1 MGGSSQTSSTT
12 GTTDCG
18 SSDGESKL
26 PLIAEKDEKRQL
38 SHVIDVTDKPQPLE
52 SIPLLTEKEITSREN
67 TVSLLHLTSA
77 VKDAVKDPALKDAVK
92 EQALKDPMIDTF
104 LTSSTRNDKTIEM
117 GHNNSKYN
125 LVFGC

>member
-1 MGGSSQTSSTT
+1 MGGSSQSSSTT

-38 SHVIDVTDKPQPLE
+38 SHVIDATDKPQPLE
-52 SIPLLTEKEITSREN
+52 SIPLLTEKEITSCGN
-67 TVSLLHLTSA
+67 TDSLLHLTS
-77 VKDAVKDPALKDAVK
+77 AVKDPALKDAVK

-104 LTSSTRNDKTIEM
+104 HTSSTRNDKTIEM
-117 GHNNSKYN
+117 GRNNSKYN
-125 LVFGC
+125 LVFGCKKK